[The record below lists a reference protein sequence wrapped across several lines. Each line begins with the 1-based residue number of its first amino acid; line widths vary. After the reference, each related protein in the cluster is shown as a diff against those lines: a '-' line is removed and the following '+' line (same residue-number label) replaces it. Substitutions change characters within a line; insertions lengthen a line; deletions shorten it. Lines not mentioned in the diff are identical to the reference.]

1 MEKNG
6 VFKNILSSPISKTDI
21 FLGHPVLDDSVCKEV
36 NLAINNDESRMIFI
50 DHKHGEMTLEAQM
63 VTYKP
68 DAVMVVM
75 SVDNTGRVGHG
86 ILRNIL
92 EQNLKMNSN
101 FEINEWINRMC
112 LERLTRC

>member
-1 MEKNG
+1 MVYSK
-6 VFKNILSSPISKTDI
+6 ISYLHPSRKRI
-21 FLGHPVLDDSVCKEV
+21 FFWGHPVLDDSVCKEV

-86 ILRNIL
+86 ILRKIS
-92 EQNLKMNSN
+92 EQKC
-101 FEINEWINRMC
+101 RQDDT
-112 LERLTRC
+112 RLQS

>member
-86 ILRNIL
+86 ILRNIS
-92 EQNLKMNSN
+92 EQKC
-101 FEINEWINRMC
+101 RQDDT
-112 LERLTRC
+112 RLQSW